1 MIDASVQYNII
12 KMVSNSKAD
21 DLAANIVT
29 LVAAG
34 EFSRAIQKLGYR
46 ASIVQVAEPPV
57 VLYTT
62 TAILSPLPAVRM
74 NVPGMTMMIYAD
86 GAPDSELASTFT
98 SSSKPPP
105 LEVARAGPGIDMS
118 YILFSVALAIV
129 GMVCV
134 AFSLYQRRLRASS
147 RYIAPLP
154 VEGALHDYNDRR
166 TAVGLAAVV
175 RRAQSESSGVAKRA
189 AETVIRMEAEAQS
202 QSTRAEDWRRL
213 RNDVL
218 TRTPQWKL
226 AAHRAQVQHQAR
238 EGLKT
243 GVKKDGWLVRQL
255 PSANHRHHI
264 LDRFVAPFVN
274 LCYIVSSTR

>member
-1 MIDASVQYNII
+1 
-12 KMVSNSKAD
+12 
-21 DLAANIVT
+21 
-29 LVAAG
+29 
-34 EFSRAIQKLGYR
+34 
-46 ASIVQVAEPPV
+46 
-57 VLYTT
+57 
-62 TAILSPLPAVRM
+62 
-74 NVPGMTMMIYAD
+74 
-86 GAPDSELASTFT
+86 
-98 SSSKPPP
+98 
-105 LEVARAGPGIDMS
+105 
-118 YILFSVALAIV
+118 
-129 GMVCV
+129 
-134 AFSLYQRRLRASS
+134 
-147 RYIAPLP
+147 
-154 VEGALHDYNDRR
+154 
-166 TAVGLAAVV
+166 
-175 RRAQSESSGVAKRA
+175 
-189 AETVIRMEAEAQS
+189 MEAEAQS